1 MAKPGQ
7 RSQVTVD
14 TTLVFMAKPGQR
26 SQLAVDTTHGE
37 TRPGAEQPVL
47 TLLAVRSV
55 GRAEGSARDLAP
67 AEVSTPTGPSPRM
80 APALQAVV
88 VPVVSAPR
96 HVVAKEMLA
105 GITQLLTR

>member
-7 RSQVTVD
+7 RP
-14 TTLVFMAKPGQR
+14 AAG
-26 SQLAVDTTHGE
+26 
-37 TRPGAEQPVL
+37 QPVL
-47 TLLAVRSV
+47 TLLTVGSV
-55 GRAEGSARDLAP
+55 GRAEGGARDLAP
-67 AEVSTPTGPSPRM
+67 TEVGAPTGPSSRM

-105 GITQLLTR
+105 GITQLLAR

>member
-1 MAKPGQ
+1 MVKPGQ
-7 RSQVTVD
+7 RP
-14 TTLVFMAKPGQR
+14 AAG
-26 SQLAVDTTHGE
+26 
-37 TRPGAEQPVL
+37 QPVL
-47 TLLAVRSV
+47 TLLAVGSV

-67 AEVSTPTGPSPRM
+67 AEIGTPTGSSSWM

-105 GITQLLTR
+105 SITQLLAR